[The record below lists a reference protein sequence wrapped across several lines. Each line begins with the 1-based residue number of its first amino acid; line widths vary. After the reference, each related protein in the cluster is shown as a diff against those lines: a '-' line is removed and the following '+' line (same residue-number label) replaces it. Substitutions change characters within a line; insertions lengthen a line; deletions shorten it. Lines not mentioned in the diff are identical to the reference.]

1 MPIPV
6 LAGSKFYDEEICL
19 TLHSAISLSN
29 TATPFDKRIEWD
41 ARVRPSMSLSRAL
54 QIAQEELKSTNLAAK
69 ADKFYCLSAKVVGAS
84 TKDGAWSFQFA
95 SKRVKYGLQKLRSM
109 AMYSFIR
116 LETMLK
122 IGACRPNKS
131 FARRYVK

>member
-1 MPIPV
+1 
-6 LAGSKFYDEEICL
+6 
-19 TLHSAISLSN
+19 
-29 TATPFDKRIEWD
+29 
-41 ARVRPSMSLSRAL
+41 MSLSRAL
-54 QIAQEELKSTNLAAK
+54 QIAQEELKSTNSAAK

-122 IGACRPNKS
+122 IGACRPNKVLRAQIRKMTVPLSAAGS
-131 FARRYVK
+131 FFNRQHTNARQQLSITHYHFGKWLT